1 MKKTKLF
8 IPILAGLIVGQIFAE
23 GNRPF
28 SIINT
33 LRFGYDDNV
42 SREADGT
49 GSSFMEDVVDFAF
62 NTSLS
67 DRTDLVV
74 KSQVRIKTDTESK
87 IHPNLYAV
95 LSHSVSP
102 RLMFRFSDKFRS
114 ADKTSGTS
122 NGKHDYYTNDLGA
135 SATYVLTQ
143 KDRLELSLNHQLR
156 RHDEEIEEDDSTTLS
171 AGISWARDI
180 RPQRTSSKLNLN
192 VRTTEYDKRT
202 VAGTM
207 IVGGVANT
215 GFFESDTSGYDALD
229 LTLEVNHTFNPKWQG
244 TIEGGFTYVMPDKRD
259 YTITA
264 VGGVPLLVPIMV
276 NADNKAYLSPIF
288 KVGAT
293 YSPSPRTR
301 VTGNYAHIFSE
312 SNDSDYI
319 GQAAD
324 DFRFGIQHDVTAKI
338 MAKATARFLYTTY
351 EEDDSESS
359 SNAQPDQERMD
370 LEFRLTYKLNR
381 LNFLEMGIKHSEQSY
396 DDGNGDWDQ
405 NMFDVGWRVEL

>member
-1 MKKTKLF
+1 MKKRKLL

-42 SREADGT
+42 DREEDGS
-49 GSSFMEDVVDFAF
+49 GSAYVEDILDLAF
-62 NTSLS
+62 NASLS

-74 KSQVRIKTDTESK
+74 KSQIRFKSDSESK

-102 RLMFRFSDKFRS
+102 RLMFRLSDKFRA

-122 NGKHDYYTNDLGA
+122 GGRHDYFKNTLGA

-143 KDRLELSLNHQLR
+143 KDRLELFLSHRIAQ
-156 RHDEEIEEDDSTTLS
+156 HDEEIEDDDYTTLS

-180 RPQRTSSKLNLN
+180 RPQRTRSKLNLTA
-192 VRTTEYDKRT
+192 RTTEYDKRSSDGARR
-202 VAGTM
+202 VAGAIQTLEY
-207 IVGGVANT
+207 A
-215 GFFESDTSGYDALD
+215 SDTSGYDALD

-259 YTITA
+259 YRITETN
-264 VGGVPLLVPIMV
+264 GVSIVPI
-276 NADNKAYLSPIF
+276 NEKADNSAYFAPVL
-288 KVGAT
+288 KLGAT

-301 VTGNYAHIFSE
+301 FTGNYSHIFSE

-319 GQAAD
+319 GQTAD
-324 DFRFGIQHDVTAKI
+324 EFRFGIQHDVTAKI
-338 MAKATARFLYTTY
+338 MAKATARFLNTTY
-351 EEDDSESS
+351 DKADHETDTERADE
-359 SNAQPDQERMD
+359 ERMD

-381 LNFLEMGIKHSEQSY
+381 LNFLEMGLRHSEKSY
-396 DDGNGDWDQ
+396 DDGVGDWVQ
-405 NMFDVGWRVEL
+405 NRFDVGWRVEL

>member
-1 MKKTKLF
+1 MKKRKLL

-33 LRFGYDDNV
+33 LRFGFDDNPDRKEDA
-42 SREADGT
+42 S
-49 GSSFMEDVVDFAF
+49 GSAYVEDILDFAF
-62 NTSLS
+62 NASLS

-74 KSQVRIKTDTESK
+74 KSQFRLKSDSENT

-122 NGKHDYYTNDLGA
+122 GGRHDYFKNTLGA

-143 KDRLELSLNHQLR
+143 KDRLELSLNHQIAQ
-156 RHDEEIEEDDSTTLS
+156 HDEEIEDDDYTTLS

-180 RPQRTSSKLNLN
+180 RPQRTRSKLNLN
-192 VRTTEYDKRT
+192 VRTTEYDKRSVSVT
-202 VAGTM
+202 K
-207 IVGGVANT
+207 IVGGVPHT
-215 GFFESDTSGYDALD
+215 GFYESSTSGYDALD

-244 TIEGGFTYVMPDKRD
+244 TIEGGFTYMMPNKRD

-264 VGGVPLLVPIMV
+264 INGLAIIPRME
-276 NADNKAYLSPIF
+276 KANEEATLSPIF

-301 VTGNYAHIFSE
+301 FTGNYSHIFSE

-319 GQAAD
+319 GQASD
-324 DFRFGIQHDVTAKI
+324 EFRFGIQHDLTAKI

-351 EEDDSESS
+351 DVDNHEADDGTADE
-359 SNAQPDQERMD
+359 ERMD

-381 LNFLEMGIKHSEQSY
+381 LNFLEMGVKHSEKSY

-405 NMFDVGWRVEL
+405 NVFDVGWRVEL